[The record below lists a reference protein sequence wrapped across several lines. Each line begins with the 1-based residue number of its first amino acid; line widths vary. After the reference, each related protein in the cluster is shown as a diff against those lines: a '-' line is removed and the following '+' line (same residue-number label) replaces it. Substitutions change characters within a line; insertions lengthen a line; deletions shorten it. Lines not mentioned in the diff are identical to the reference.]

1 MSDDSPIAAGLPG
14 PARLSRMNRTLQR
27 LGRAPRAAGDP
38 WPAVTGTCRLRGE
51 DTWEAGHLPQGAPA
65 DRPAR
70 PGSVI
75 ASLAWLLAVLLLLG
89 AGLRVAWFT
98 WAAGMPV
105 TVTVDGYREELRTT
119 RPDVAGVLADLGLSL
134 RPQDRVS
141 PALSTSVTGGSAIF
155 VQRARR
161 GLVSADGSLFEVYS
175 QSRTVGELLAA
186 ARLQPDLHDELTL
199 DGAPASAGSALPA
212 PVTPAGPPRF
222 ARPRAWLASDPQPVR
237 ISLRRAVRIVVDDGS
252 VPYAIFSTAPTVGEA
267 LLREQV
273 TLYLGDQVR
282 PSLGSSLQAGIRVT
296 IERSKPV
303 LVSADGH
310 TVRTRTR
317 GKSVGDTLAELG
329 ITVAGSDRVT
339 PAMPESITDNVAIR
353 IVRVQNLVQVER
365 RSIPYELVVIPDD
378 NLEIDHQQLTQA
390 GADGEFRRR
399 YRSTIEDGVEVT
411 RTLIDAWVAAQPV
424 TNVVSYGR
432 KVVMRTLD
440 TQEGQIS
447 YWRHIRM
454 YATSYSKST
463 AGVSP
468 SASYFGI
475 TRLGLPMRRGIV
487 AVDPTVVILGS
498 KVYVPGYGT
507 GLAGD
512 TGGGVR
518 GKWVDLGYDDDNLV
532 AWHQWVD
539 VYLLGDPPP
548 SGWIRWVLPNWPQL
562 K

>member
-1 MSDDSPIAAGLPG
+1 MARAR
-14 PARLSRMNRTLQR
+14 PAR
-27 LGRAPRAAGDP
+27 
-38 WPAVTGTCRLRGE
+38 
-51 DTWEAGHLPQGAPA
+51 PA
-65 DRPAR
+65 DRPAG
-70 PGSVI
+70 PGSL
-75 ASLAWLLAVLLLLG
+75 LAGLTWLLAVWLLLA
-89 AGLRVAWFT
+89 AGLGLAWFT
-98 WAAGMPV
+98 WAAGVPV
-105 TVTVDGYREELRTT
+105 TVTVDGYREALRTT
-119 RPDVAGVLADLGLSL
+119 RPDVAGVLTDLGLSL
-134 RPQDRVS
+134 RPEDQVS
-141 PALSTSVTGGSAIF
+141 PAPSTRVIPGSEIT
-155 VQRARR
+155 VLRARR
-161 GLVSADGSLFEVYS
+161 GLISADGSLFEVYDR
-175 QSRTVGELLAA
+175 SRTVGELLAA
-186 ARLQPDLHDELTL
+186 AGLRVGGHDELML
-199 DGAPASAGSALPA
+199 DGSPATLGSVLPA
-212 PVTPAGPPRF
+212 PVRPAAPPRF
-222 ARPRAWLASDPQPVR
+222 ARPRAWVVPDPPPVR

-252 VPYAIFSTAPTVGEA
+252 VPYWIFSTAPTLGEA

-282 PSLGSSLQAGIRVT
+282 PGLGSPVQAGLHVS

-317 GKSVGDTLAELG
+317 GKTVGDTLAELG

-339 PAMPESITDNVAIR
+339 PAMPEAITDNVTIR
-353 IVRVQNLVQVER
+353 LVRVQNLVQVER
-365 RSIPYELVVIPDD
+365 QPIPYELVVVPDD
-378 NLEIDHQQLTQA
+378 ELELDHQQLTQA

-399 YRSTIEDGVEVT
+399 YRVTIEDGIQVT
-411 RTLIDAWVAAQPV
+411 RTLVDAWVAAEPV

-440 TQEGQIS
+440 TPQGQLT

-487 AVDPTVVILGS
+487 AVDPTVVALGS
-498 KVYVPGYGT
+498 QIYVPGYGT

-518 GKWVDLGYDDDNLV
+518 GKWVDLGYDDENLV
-532 AWHQWVD
+532 IWHQWVD
-539 VYLLGDPPP
+539 VYQLGPPP
-548 SGWIRWVLPNWPQL
+548 PAGRIRWVLPNWPQF

>member
-1 MSDDSPIAAGLPG
+1 
-14 PARLSRMNRTLQR
+14 
-27 LGRAPRAAGDP
+27 
-38 WPAVTGTCRLRGE
+38 
-51 DTWEAGHLPQGAPA
+51 
-65 DRPAR
+65 
-70 PGSVI
+70 
-75 ASLAWLLAVLLLLG
+75 
-89 AGLRVAWFT
+89 
-98 WAAGMPV
+98 
-105 TVTVDGYREELRTT
+105 
-119 RPDVAGVLADLGLSL
+119 
-134 RPQDRVS
+134 
-141 PALSTSVTGGSAIF
+141 
-155 VQRARR
+155 
-161 GLVSADGSLFEVYS
+161 
-175 QSRTVGELLAA
+175 
-186 ARLQPDLHDELTL
+186 
-199 DGAPASAGSALPA
+199 
-212 PVTPAGPPRF
+212 
-222 ARPRAWLASDPQPVR
+222 VR

-273 TLYLGDQVR
+273 TLYLGDQVQ
-282 PSLGSSLQAGIRVT
+282 PSLGSSVQAGMRVT

-303 LVSADGH
+303 LVSVDGH

-353 IVRVQNLVQVER
+353 VVRVQSLVQVER
-365 RSIPYELVVIPDD
+365 QPIPYELIVTPDD
-378 NLEIDHQQLTQA
+378 SLEIDHQQLTQA

-399 YRSTIEDGVEVT
+399 YRSMIEDGVEVT

-432 KVVMRTLD
+432 KVVVRTLD
-440 TQEGQIS
+440 TPEGQVR

-487 AVDPTVVILGS
+487 AVDPTVVVLGS
-498 KVYVPGYGT
+498 SIYVPGYGT

-518 GKWVDLGYDDDNLV
+518 GKWVDLGYDDENLV

-539 VYLLGDPPP
+539 VYLLGDPP
-548 SGWIRWVLPNWPQL
+548 SAAWIRWVLPNWPQF